1 MLFVRQSEIII
12 IFISPVKL
20 FKQFPTGGHSLRGRR
35 SLNMWAVNRGVPNA
49 LLALFCLLTVTV
61 TVLCQN
67 LNVIPELF
75 RSYVNE
81 FPELQTLNILG
92 NVSEVLFSNA
102 KYEAS
107 VKLGKYVYDNSYDFI
122 IIGSSP
128 AGCVLANRL
137 SANPEWTVLLIEAGP
152 PESPIQSIP
161 LVTSFT
167 ASSKYVRKYYFE
179 RNPGACLSKW
189 EFGNIWI
196 QSK

>member
-1 MLFVRQSEIII
+1 M
-12 IFISPVKL
+12 KL
-20 FKQFPTGGHSLRGRR
+20 FKQLATGGHSLRWRR

-49 LLALFCLLTVTV
+49 ILTLFFLVTV
-61 TVLCQN
+61 TVLGQN
-67 LNVIPELF
+67 LNVVPELF

-107 VKLGKYVYDNSYDFI
+107 VKLGKYIYDNSYDFI

-137 SANPEWTVLLIEAGP
+137 SANPAWAVLLIEAGS

-161 LVTSFT
+161 LATSLT

-189 EFGNIWI
+189 EFGNKWI
-196 QSK
+196 QENNS